1 MTAVPFP
8 AGSEALVMTL
18 ASAAGPHPQTAPLV
32 PPRGGDGRLRAV
44 DAARG
49 LAMLL
54 VFLAHFV
61 DAYLRPLG
69 GEAEALRQKLH
80 MVTRLASPSFM
91 LISGLMLGLLYARRR
106 GDFGGLRSRLQ
117 RRGLFL
123 LTAGH
128 LLIVPTYLSWVEEAG
143 HLVRILF
150 VTDTIGVALLV
161 GPLLVTRLGPRARA
175 ALGVALFAGSWAL
188 SLGLHSTLPAA
199 QFLEEVLFGHA
210 VQSVLFSNFPL
221 VPWFGVYLAGSAVG
235 EWFGDRLRAG
245 EVRRAARRFVVAGGA
260 LFVTGGV
267 LLAVHVWLRRSGGAH
282 LPEGLAS
289 ALGALTSPKQK
300 FPPGPTYLLFYG
312 GLALAGLGLL
322 VRAEHAGRLGAL
334 LHPASL
340 LGRHSLSAFLLQFYV
355 YYLGVYYARLPYSGL
370 WPLLFITTVA
380 VQYVLLW
387 AWDVY
392 ERRPVASAPVL
403 APPARPASVK
413 P

>member
-1 MTAVPFP
+1 MTPTHVEGPRSGETAT
-8 AGSEALVMTL
+8 AALKGS
-18 ASAAGPHPQTAPLV
+18 S
-32 PPRGGDGRLRAV
+32 PRLLAV

-69 GEAEALRQKLH
+69 GEAEALRQKTHL
-80 MVTRLASPSFM
+80 VTRLASPAFM
-91 LISGLMLGLLYARRR
+91 LISGLMLGLLYAQRR
-106 GDFGGLRSRLQ
+106 GAFGPVRSRLW

-150 VTDTIGVALLV
+150 MTDTIGVALLV
-161 GPLLVTRLGPRARA
+161 GPLLVTRMGARARL
-175 ALGVALFAGSWAL
+175 ALGMALVAGSQAL
-188 SLGLHSTLPAA
+188 SLGMSSTLPVA
-199 QFLEEVLFGHA
+199 QLTEEVLFGHL

-235 EWFGDRLRAG
+235 EWLGDLLKAG
-245 EVRRAARRFVVAGGA
+245 QVLQAARRLVKVGGA
-260 LFVTGGV
+260 LAVTG
-267 LLAVHVWLRRSGGAH
+267 LALVAVYVWLRRSGGQH
-282 LPEGLAS
+282 LPEGVAS

-300 FPPGPTYLLFYG
+300 FPPGPAYLLLYG

-322 VRAEHAGRLGAL
+322 LRTEHFGRLGYL
-334 LHPASL
+334 LRPASL
-340 LGRHSLSAFLLQFYV
+340 LGRHSLTAYLLQFYV
-355 YYLGVYYARLPYSGL
+355 YYLGVHYARLPYSGL
-370 WPLLFITTVA
+370 WPLLFIATVA
-380 VQYVLLW
+380 LQWALLW

-392 ERRPVASAPVL
+392 ERRPVARPLGRAPAHV
-403 APPARPASVK
+403 PAATSRA
-413 P
+413 